1 MVFRKVIRSARVAWP
16 GRRSAGIAAIAGVLA
31 ACGQEPLG
39 LWPVALLGYA
49 LLIRGVATAPRGA
62 GWLGLIGG
70 AAHFAV
76 ALSWIAEPFLVD
88 AAAYGWMIPFAVVFL
103 SCGLALFW
111 MAAAL
116 VARRLPNP
124 AMALAIML
132 TLAEILRGNILT
144 GFPWALPGH
153 IWFQTPVVQL
163 ASMIGGYGLTLLTL
177 LAAAGLSRMRAAPT
191 MAAAALVACAW
202 GFGAYDLSRPA
213 PAPRDVTLRL
223 IQPNTAQALKWD
235 RALAQTHFDRLLRL
249 TADGPARDLTI
260 WPETALPYALEQHS
274 DIFGMIAATSHSAPV
289 AIGAQRIDGDLA
301 WNSLTVIAP
310 DGAETARYDKAHL
323 VPFGEYIPAG
333 DVMYRLF
340 GLRAFASQAGAG
352 YTAGPGPRVIDLGG
366 KLGKVLP
373 LICYEAVFP
382 QDVRAAPERADWILQ
397 ITNDAWFGSL
407 TGPFQHAALSRL
419 RAIEMGLPLVRVGNT
434 GVTVVYDARGRT
446 TARLPFQTEG
456 ALDAALPGALPPTP
470 YARFGES
477 PVLLLLAALSLTLF
491 WRRGRSA
498 A

>member
-1 MVFRKVIRSARVAWP
+1 VILRRWLQAARAAWP
-16 GRRSAGIAAIAGVLA
+16 GKRLAGLA
-31 ACGQEPLG
+31 ALAGAMAALGQEPLG
-39 LWPVALLGYA
+39 FWWLALPGYA
-49 LLIRGVATAPRGA
+49 LLVWLVANRQGA
-62 GWLGLIGG
+62 GWLALLGG
-70 AAHFAV
+70 ATHFAL
-76 ALSWIAEPFLVD
+76 ALNWITEPFLVD

-103 SCGLALFW
+103 SFGLALFW

-116 VARRLPNP
+116 VATRLPRP
-124 AMALAIML
+124 ALAFAL
-132 TLAEILRGNILT
+132 TLTVAEMARGQILT

-153 IWFQTPVVQL
+153 IWFHTPVIQT
-163 ASMIGGYGLTLLTL
+163 ASLFGGYGVTLLTL
-177 LAAAGLSRMRAAPT
+177 LAAAGLSRLRIVPIAGAALLV
-191 MAAAALVACAW
+191 AAAW
-202 GFGAYDLSRPA
+202 GLGIRDLSQPD

-223 IQPNTAQALKWD
+223 IQPNAEQALKWD
-235 RALAQTHFDRLLRL
+235 PALAQTHFDRLMRL
-249 TADGPARDLTI
+249 TAEGPLRDLTI
-260 WPETALPYALEQHS
+260 WPETALPYSPDLHPE
-274 DIFGMIAATSHSAPV
+274 IFGMIGRVGHNAPV

-310 DGAETARYDKAHL
+310 DGAEAARYDKAHL

-352 YTAGPGPRVIDLGG
+352 YSAGPGPRVVDLGP

-382 QDVRAAPERADWILQ
+382 QDVRAAPDRADWMLQ

-407 TGPFQHAALSRL
+407 TGPFQHAALARL

-434 GVTVVYDARGRT
+434 GVTAVYDARGRT
-446 TARLPFQTEG
+446 TASLPFQTEG

-470 YARFGES
+470 YARFGEI
-477 PVLLLLAALSLTLF
+477 PVLVLLAGLALALMRP
-491 WRRGRSA
+491 RRRSVA
-498 A
+498 

>member
-1 MVFRKVIRSARVAWP
+1 MALRRVIRSARAAWP
-16 GRRSAGIAAIAGVLA
+16 GRRSAGLAVIAGVLA

-39 LWPVALLGYA
+39 LWPLALLGYA
-49 LLIRGVATAPRGA
+49 VLIRLVATAPKGA

-76 ALSWIAEPFLVD
+76 ALNWIVEPFLVD

-116 VARRLPNP
+116 VARRLPHP
-124 AMALAIML
+124 TLGFALTL
-132 TLAEILRGNILT
+132 TLAEMLRGHVLT
-144 GFPWALPGH
+144 GFPWALSGH
-153 IWFQTPVVQL
+153 IWFHTPVVQL
-163 ASMIGGYGLTLLTL
+163 ASLIGGYGLTLLTL
-177 LAAAGLSRMRAAPT
+177 LAAAGLSRMRPGP
-191 MAAAALVACAW
+191 MGGGAALVAGAW
-202 GFGAYDLSRPA
+202 AFGSHILSLPD

-223 IQPNTAQALKWD
+223 IQPNAAQALKWD

-260 WPETALPYALEQHS
+260 WPETALPYALELHS
-274 DIFGMIAATSHSAPV
+274 EIFGMIAATGHGAPV

-333 DVMYRLF
+333 DIMYRLF

-352 YTAGPGPRVIDLGG
+352 YTAGPGPRVINLGG

-407 TGPFQHAALSRL
+407 TGPFQHAALARL

-434 GVTVVYDARGRT
+434 GVTAVYDARGRT
-446 TARLPFQTEG
+446 TSSLPFQTDG

-470 YARFGES
+470 YARFGEN
-477 PVLLLLAALSLTLF
+477 PVLLLLAALCLTLF
-491 WRRGRSA
+491 WRPGRSA